1 MRKIILI
8 LLIISCELEN
18 NSKEEPIARVND
30 NFLFFSDVQESLD
43 ENMSQNDSILAVNSA
58 INNWASKKLLY
69 EKAIFN
75 LSNSKQNELDQ
86 LVRSYESDLYISNY
100 EKEWLKTRV
109 DTIVSNDQL
118 QSYYNYNKN
127 KFRLRQDI
135 LLARFIELPIENF
148 NKTQIVRSFR
158 RLNFQDKIYLDS
170 ISLQFKSSFI
180 NDSVWLRPELFFNKF
195 KIENKAKYNRYL
207 KKKSF
212 FEIKDLESLY
222 LVYISDIQKKNDYA
236 PMSYVK
242 PTLVQ
247 ILLNKRKLDMKKQL
261 KTDILKQGISEN
273 NFEIYD

>member
-1 MRKIILI
+1 MRNIILI

-30 NFLFFSDVQESLD
+30 NFLFFSEIQESLD
-43 ENMSQNDSILAVNSA
+43 ENMSQNDSMLAVNSA

-75 LSNSKQNELDQ
+75 LSNSKQNELDL
-86 LVRSYESDLYISNY
+86 LVKSYESDLYISNY
-100 EKEWLKTRV
+100 EKEWLKARV
-109 DTIVSNDQL
+109 DTIVSNEQL
-118 QSYYNYNKN
+118 QSYYNENKN

-195 KIENKAKYNRYL
+195 KIENKIKYNRYL
-207 KKKSF
+207 RKKSF

-222 LVYISDIQKKNDYA
+222 LVYISDILRKNDYA

-247 ILLNKRKLDMKKQL
+247 ILLNKRKLEMKKQL
-261 KTDILKQGISEN
+261 KTDILKQGIAEN

>member
-1 MRKIILI
+1 MRNIILI

-30 NFLFFSDVQESLD
+30 NFLFFSDLQESLD

-118 QSYYNYNKN
+118 QSYYNENKN

-148 NKTQIVRSFR
+148 NKTQIVSSFR

-195 KIENKAKYNRYL
+195 KIENKIKYNRYL
-207 KKKSF
+207 RKKSF

-261 KTDILKQGISEN
+261 KTDILKQGISEK

>member
-1 MRKIILI
+1 MRNIILI

-30 NFLFFSDVQESLD
+30 NFLFFSEIQESLD
-43 ENMSQNDSILAVNSA
+43 ENMSQNDSMLAVNNA

-75 LSNSKQNELDQ
+75 LSNSKQNELDL
-86 LVRSYESDLYISNY
+86 LVKSYESDLYISNY

-118 QSYYNYNKN
+118 QSYYNDNKN

-135 LLARFIELPIENF
+135 LLPRFIELPIENF

-180 NDSVWLRPELFFNKF
+180 NDSVWLRPELFFNKL
-195 KIENKAKYNRYL
+195 KIENKANYNRYF
-207 KKKSF
+207 KKKLF

-222 LVYISDIQKKNDYA
+222 LVYISDILRKNDYA

-247 ILLNKRKLDMKKQL
+247 ILLNKRKLEMKKQL
-261 KTDILKQGISEN
+261 KTDILKQGIAEN

>member
-18 NSKEEPIARVND
+18 NSKEEPIARVNN

-118 QSYYNYNKN
+118 QSYYNDNKN

-247 ILLNKRKLDMKKQL
+247 ILLNKRKLEMKKQL

>member
-1 MRKIILI
+1 MRNIILI

-30 NFLFFSDVQESLD
+30 NFLFFSEIQESLD
-43 ENMSQNDSILAVNSA
+43 ENMSQNDSMLAVNNA

-75 LSNSKQNELDQ
+75 LSNSKQNELDL
-86 LVRSYESDLYISNY
+86 LVKSYESDLYISNY

-118 QSYYNYNKN
+118 QSYYNENKN

-195 KIENKAKYNRYL
+195 KIENKINYNRYF
-207 KKKSF
+207 KKKRF

-247 ILLNKRKLDMKKQL
+247 ILLNKRKLEMKKQL
-261 KTDILKQGISEN
+261 KTDILKQGIAEN
-273 NFEIYD
+273 IFEIYD

>member
-1 MRKIILI
+1 MRNIILI

-30 NFLFFSDVQESLD
+30 NFLFFSEIQESLD
-43 ENMSQNDSILAVNSA
+43 ENMSQNDSMLAVNSA

-75 LSNSKQNELDQ
+75 LSNSKQNELDL
-86 LVRSYESDLYISNY
+86 LVKSYESDLYISNY

-118 QSYYNYNKN
+118 QSYYSENKN

-195 KIENKAKYNRYL
+195 KIENIAKYNRYL

-222 LVYISDIQKKNDYA
+222 LVYISDILRKNDYA

-247 ILLNKRKLDMKKQL
+247 ILLNKRKLEMKKQL
-261 KTDILKQGISEN
+261 KTDILKQGIAEN

>member
-30 NFLFFSDVQESLD
+30 NFLFFSEIQESLD
-43 ENMSQNDSILAVNSA
+43 ENMSQNDSMLAVNSA

-75 LSNSKQNELDQ
+75 LSNSKQNELDL
-86 LVRSYESDLYISNY
+86 LVKSYESDLYISNY

-118 QSYYNYNKN
+118 QSYYSENKN

-158 RLNFQDKIYLDS
+158 RLNFQDKSYLDS

-180 NDSVWLRPELFFNKF
+180 NDSVWLRPELFFNNF
-195 KIENKAKYNRYL
+195 KIENIAKYNRYL

-222 LVYISDIQKKNDYA
+222 LVYISDILRKNDYA

-247 ILLNKRKLDMKKQL
+247 ILLNKRKLEMKKQL
-261 KTDILKQGISEN
+261 KTDILKQGIAEN

>member
-1 MRKIILI
+1 MRNIILI

-18 NSKEEPIARVND
+18 NSKEEPIARVKD
-30 NFLFFSDVQESLD
+30 NFLFFSEIQESLD
-43 ENMSQNDSILAVNSA
+43 ENMSQNDSMLAVNNA

-75 LSNSKQNELDQ
+75 LSNSKQNELDL
-86 LVRSYESDLYISNY
+86 LVKSYASDLYISNY

-118 QSYYNYNKN
+118 QSYYNENKN

-195 KIENKAKYNRYL
+195 KIENKIKYNRYL
-207 KKKSF
+207 RKKSF

-222 LVYISDIQKKNDYA
+222 LVYISDILRKNDYA

-247 ILLNKRKLDMKKQL
+247 ILLNKRKLEMKKQL
-261 KTDILKQGISEN
+261 KTDILKQGIAEN

>member
-8 LLIISCELEN
+8 LLIISCEFEN

-30 NFLFFSDVQESLD
+30 NFLFFSDLQESLD

-118 QSYYNYNKN
+118 QSYYNDNKN

-148 NKTQIVRSFR
+148 NKTQIVSSFR

>member
-1 MRKIILI
+1 MRNIILI

-30 NFLFFSDVQESLD
+30 NFLFFSEIQESLD
-43 ENMSQNDSILAVNSA
+43 ENMSQNDSMLAVNNA

-118 QSYYNYNKN
+118 QSYYNENKN

-195 KIENKAKYNRYL
+195 KIENKIKYNRYL
-207 KKKSF
+207 RKKSF

-222 LVYISDIQKKNDYA
+222 LVYISDILRKNDYA

-247 ILLNKRKLDMKKQL
+247 ILLNKRKLEMKKQL
-261 KTDILKQGISEN
+261 KTDILKQGIAEN

>member
-1 MRKIILI
+1 MRNIILI
-8 LLIISCELEN
+8 LLILSCELEN

-30 NFLFFSDVQESLD
+30 NFLFFSEIQESLD
-43 ENMSQNDSILAVNSA
+43 ENMSQNDSMLAVNSA

-75 LSNSKQNELDQ
+75 LSNSKQNELDL
-86 LVRSYESDLYISNY
+86 LVKSYESDLYISNY
-100 EKEWLKTRV
+100 EKEWLKARV

-118 QSYYNYNKN
+118 QSYYNENKN

-135 LLARFIELPIENF
+135 LLPRFIELPIENF
-148 NKTQIVRSFR
+148 NKTQIVRSLR

-195 KIENKAKYNRYL
+195 KIENKIKYNRYL
-207 KKKSF
+207 RKKSF

-222 LVYISDIQKKNDYA
+222 LVYISDILRKNDYA

-247 ILLNKRKLDMKKQL
+247 ILLNKRKLEMKKQL
-261 KTDILKQGISEN
+261 KTDILKQGIAEN

>member
-30 NFLFFSDVQESLD
+30 NFLFFSEIQESLD
-43 ENMSQNDSILAVNSA
+43 ENMSQNDSMLAVYNA

-118 QSYYNYNKN
+118 QSYYNENKN

-148 NKTQIVRSFR
+148 NKNQIVRSFR

-195 KIENKAKYNRYL
+195 KIENKIKYNRYL
-207 KKKSF
+207 RKKSF

-222 LVYISDIQKKNDYA
+222 LVYISDILRKNDYA

-247 ILLNKRKLDMKKQL
+247 ILLNKRKLEMKKQL

>member
-1 MRKIILI
+1 MRNIILI

-30 NFLFFSDVQESLD
+30 NFLFFSEIQESLD
-43 ENMSQNDSILAVNSA
+43 ENMSQNDSMLAVNSA

-75 LSNSKQNELDQ
+75 LSNSKQNELDL
-86 LVRSYESDLYISNY
+86 LVKSYESDLYISNY
-100 EKEWLKTRV
+100 EKEWLKARV

-118 QSYYNYNKN
+118 QSYYNENKN

-135 LLARFIELPIENF
+135 LLSRFIELPIENF
-148 NKTQIVRSFR
+148 NKTQIVRSLR

-195 KIENKAKYNRYL
+195 KIENKIKYNRYL
-207 KKKSF
+207 RKKSF

-222 LVYISDIQKKNDYA
+222 LVYISDILRKNDYA

-247 ILLNKRKLDMKKQL
+247 ILLNKRKLEMKKQL
-261 KTDILKQGISEN
+261 KTDILKQGIAEN

>member
-30 NFLFFSDVQESLD
+30 NFLFFSDLQESLD

-118 QSYYNYNKN
+118 QSYYNDNKN

-261 KTDILKQGISEN
+261 KTDILKQGISEK

>member
-30 NFLFFSDVQESLD
+30 NFLFFSEIQESLD
-43 ENMSQNDSILAVNSA
+43 ENMSQNDSMLAVNSA
-58 INNWASKKLLY
+58 INNWALKKLLY

-75 LSNSKQNELDQ
+75 LSNSKQNELDL
-86 LVRSYESDLYISNY
+86 LVKSYESDLYISNY

-118 QSYYNYNKN
+118 QSYYSENKN

-158 RLNFQDKIYLDS
+158 RLNFQDKSYLDS

-195 KIENKAKYNRYL
+195 KIENKIKHNRYL
-207 KKKSF
+207 RKKSF

-222 LVYISDIQKKNDYA
+222 LVYISDILRKNDYA

-247 ILLNKRKLDMKKQL
+247 ILLNKRKLEMKKQL
-261 KTDILKQGISEN
+261 KTDILKQGIAEN

>member
-30 NFLFFSDVQESLD
+30 NFLFFSDIQDSLD
-43 ENMSQNDSILAVNSA
+43 ENMSQNDSMLAVNSA

-75 LSNSKQNELDQ
+75 LSNSKQNELDL
-86 LVRSYESDLYISNY
+86 LVKSYESDLYISNY

-118 QSYYNYNKN
+118 ESYYNDNKN

-148 NKTQIVRSFR
+148 NKIQIVRSFK

-195 KIENKAKYNRYL
+195 MIENKTNYNRYF
-207 KKKSF
+207 KKKRF

-247 ILLNKRKLDMKKQL
+247 ILLNKRKLEMKKQL
-261 KTDILKQGISEN
+261 KTDILKQGIAEN

>member
-1 MRKIILI
+1 MRNIILI

-30 NFLFFSDVQESLD
+30 NFLFFSEIQESLD
-43 ENMSQNDSILAVNSA
+43 ENMSQNDSMLAVNSA

-75 LSNSKQNELDQ
+75 LSNSKQNELDL
-86 LVRSYESDLYISNY
+86 LVKSYESDLYISNY

-118 QSYYNYNKN
+118 QSYYNENKN

-135 LLARFIELPIENF
+135 LLPRFIELPIENF
-148 NKTQIVRSFR
+148 NKTQIVRSLR

-195 KIENKAKYNRYL
+195 KIENKIKYNRYL
-207 KKKSF
+207 RKKSF

-222 LVYISDIQKKNDYA
+222 LVYISDILRKNDYA

-247 ILLNKRKLDMKKQL
+247 ILLNKRKLEMKKQL
-261 KTDILKQGISEN
+261 KTDILKQGIAEN

>member
-1 MRKIILI
+1 MRNIILI
-8 LLIISCELEN
+8 LLILSCELEN

-30 NFLFFSDVQESLD
+30 NFLFFSEIQESLD
-43 ENMSQNDSILAVNSA
+43 ENMSQNDSMLAVNSA

-75 LSNSKQNELDQ
+75 LSNSKQNELDL
-86 LVRSYESDLYISNY
+86 LVKSYESDLYISNY
-100 EKEWLKTRV
+100 EKEWLKARV

-118 QSYYNYNKN
+118 QSYYNENKN

-135 LLARFIELPIENF
+135 LLPRFIELPIENF
-148 NKTQIVRSFR
+148 NKTQIVRSLR

-195 KIENKAKYNRYL
+195 KIDNKIKYNRYL
-207 KKKSF
+207 RKKSF

-222 LVYISDIQKKNDYA
+222 LVYISDILRKNDYA

-247 ILLNKRKLDMKKQL
+247 ILLNKRKLEMKKQL
-261 KTDILKQGISEN
+261 KTDILKQGIAEN

>member
-30 NFLFFSDVQESLD
+30 NFLFFSDIQDSLD
-43 ENMSQNDSILAVNSA
+43 ENMSQNDSMLAVNSA

-75 LSNSKQNELDQ
+75 LSNSKQNELDL
-86 LVRSYESDLYISNY
+86 LVKSYESDLYISNY

-118 QSYYNYNKN
+118 ESYYNDNKN

-148 NKTQIVRSFR
+148 NKTQIVRSFK

-195 KIENKAKYNRYL
+195 MIENKTNYNRYF
-207 KKKSF
+207 KKKRF

-222 LVYISDIQKKNDYA
+222 LVYISDIHRKNDYA

-247 ILLNKRKLDMKKQL
+247 ILLNKRKLEMKKQL
-261 KTDILKQGISEN
+261 KTDILKQGIAEN

>member
-18 NSKEEPIARVND
+18 NSKEDPIARVND
-30 NFLFFSDVQESLD
+30 NFLFFSEIQESLD
-43 ENMSQNDSILAVNSA
+43 ENMSQNDSMLAVNNA

-75 LSNSKQNELDQ
+75 LSNSKQNELDL
-86 LVRSYESDLYISNY
+86 LVNSYESDLYISNY

-118 QSYYNYNKN
+118 QSYYNENKN

-180 NDSVWLRPELFFNKF
+180 NDSVWLRPELFFNKL
-195 KIENKAKYNRYL
+195 KIENKANYNRYF
-207 KKKSF
+207 KKKLF

-222 LVYISDIQKKNDYA
+222 LVYISDIHRKNDYA

-247 ILLNKRKLDMKKQL
+247 ILLNKRKLEMKKQL
-261 KTDILKQGISEN
+261 KTDILKQGIVEN

>member
-1 MRKIILI
+1 MRNIILI

-30 NFLFFSDVQESLD
+30 NFLFFSDIQESLD
-43 ENMSQNDSILAVNSA
+43 ENMSQNDSMLAVNSA

-75 LSNSKQNELDQ
+75 LSNSKQNELDL
-86 LVRSYESDLYISNY
+86 LVKSYESDLYISNY

-109 DTIVSNDQL
+109 DTIVSKDQL
-118 QSYYNYNKN
+118 QSYYNDNKN

-180 NDSVWLRPELFFNKF
+180 NDSVWLRPELFFNNF
-195 KIENKAKYNRYL
+195 KIENKVKYNRYL

-222 LVYISDIQKKNDYA
+222 LVYISDILRKNDYA

-247 ILLNKRKLDMKKQL
+247 ILLNKRKLEMKKQL
-261 KTDILKQGISEN
+261 KTDILKQGIAEN

>member
-1 MRKIILI
+1 MRNIILI

-30 NFLFFSDVQESLD
+30 NFLFFSEIQESLD
-43 ENMSQNDSILAVNSA
+43 ENMSQNDSMLAVNSA

-75 LSNSKQNELDQ
+75 LSNSKQNELDL
-86 LVRSYESDLYISNY
+86 LVKSYESDLYISNY

-118 QSYYNYNKN
+118 QSYYSENKN

-195 KIENKAKYNRYL
+195 KIENKIKHNRYL
-207 KKKSF
+207 RKKSF

-222 LVYISDIQKKNDYA
+222 LVYISDILRKNDYA

-247 ILLNKRKLDMKKQL
+247 ILLNKRKLEMKKQL

>member
-18 NSKEEPIARVND
+18 NSKEDPIARVND
-30 NFLFFSDVQESLD
+30 NFLFFSEIQESLD
-43 ENMSQNDSILAVNSA
+43 ENMSQNDSMLAVNSA

-75 LSNSKQNELDQ
+75 LSNSKQNELDL
-86 LVRSYESDLYISNY
+86 LVNSYESDLYISNY

-118 QSYYNYNKN
+118 QSYYNENKN

-148 NKTQIVRSFR
+148 NKTQIVRSFK

-195 KIENKAKYNRYL
+195 KIENKIKYNRYL
-207 KKKSF
+207 RKKSF

-222 LVYISDIQKKNDYA
+222 LVYISDILRKNDYA

-247 ILLNKRKLDMKKQL
+247 ILLNKRKLEMKKQL
-261 KTDILKQGISEN
+261 KTDILKQGIAEN

>member
-1 MRKIILI
+1 MRNIILI

-43 ENMSQNDSILAVNSA
+43 ENMSQNDSMLAVNSA

-118 QSYYNYNKN
+118 QSYYNDNKN

-180 NDSVWLRPELFFNKF
+180 NDSVWLRPELFFNNF
-195 KIENKAKYNRYL
+195 KIENIAKYNRYL

-222 LVYISDIQKKNDYA
+222 LVYISDILRKNDYA

-247 ILLNKRKLDMKKQL
+247 ILLNKRKLEMKKQL

>member
-1 MRKIILI
+1 MRKIILT

-30 NFLFFSDVQESLD
+30 SFLFFYEIQDSLD
-43 ENMSQNDSILAVNSA
+43 ENMSQNDSMLAVNSA

-75 LSNSKQNELDQ
+75 LSNSKQNELDL
-86 LVRSYESDLYISNY
+86 LVKSYESDLYISNY

-118 QSYYNYNKN
+118 ESYYNDNKN

-148 NKTQIVRSFR
+148 NKTQIVRSFK

-195 KIENKAKYNRYL
+195 MIENKTNYNRYF
-207 KKKSF
+207 KKKLF

-247 ILLNKRKLDMKKQL
+247 ILLNKRKLEMKKQL
-261 KTDILKQGISEN
+261 KTDILKQGIAEN

>member
-18 NSKEEPIARVND
+18 NSKEDPIARVND
-30 NFLFFSDVQESLD
+30 NFLFFSDIQESLD
-43 ENMSQNDSILAVNSA
+43 ENMSQNDSMLAVNNA

-75 LSNSKQNELDQ
+75 LSNSKQNELDL
-86 LVRSYESDLYISNY
+86 LVKSYESDLYISNY

-118 QSYYNYNKN
+118 KSYYNENKN

-135 LLARFIELPIENF
+135 LLPRFIELPIENF

-180 NDSVWLRPELFFNKF
+180 NDSVWLRPELFFNKL
-195 KIENKAKYNRYL
+195 KIENKANYNRYF
-207 KKKSF
+207 KKKLF

-222 LVYISDIQKKNDYA
+222 LVYISDIHRKNDYA

-247 ILLNKRKLDMKKQL
+247 ILLNKRKLEMKKQL
-261 KTDILKQGISEN
+261 KTDILKQGIAEN

>member
-1 MRKIILI
+1 MRNIILI

-30 NFLFFSDVQESLD
+30 NFLFFSEIQESLD
-43 ENMSQNDSILAVNSA
+43 ENMSQNDSMLAVNSA

-75 LSNSKQNELDQ
+75 LSNSKQNEIDQ

-118 QSYYNYNKN
+118 QSYYNDNKN

-195 KIENKAKYNRYL
+195 KIENIAKYNRYL

-222 LVYISDIQKKNDYA
+222 LVYISDILRKNDYT

-247 ILLNKRKLDMKKQL
+247 ILLNKRKLEMKKQL

>member
-1 MRKIILI
+1 MRNIILI

-30 NFLFFSDVQESLD
+30 NFLFFSDIQESLD
-43 ENMSQNDSILAVNSA
+43 KNMSQNDSMLAVNSA

-75 LSNSKQNELDQ
+75 LSNSKQNELDL
-86 LVRSYESDLYISNY
+86 LVKSYESDLYISNY

-109 DTIVSNDQL
+109 DTIVSKDQL
-118 QSYYNYNKN
+118 QSYYNDNKN

-158 RLNFQDKIYLDS
+158 RLNFQDKSYLDS

-180 NDSVWLRPELFFNKF
+180 NDSVWLRPELFFNNF
-195 KIENKAKYNRYL
+195 KIENIAKYNRYL

-222 LVYISDIQKKNDYA
+222 LVYISDILRKNDYA

-247 ILLNKRKLDMKKQL
+247 ILLNKRKLEMKKQL
-261 KTDILKQGISEN
+261 KTDILKQGIAEN

>member
-1 MRKIILI
+1 MRNIILI

-30 NFLFFSDVQESLD
+30 NFLFFSEIQESLD
-43 ENMSQNDSILAVNSA
+43 ENMSQNDSMLAVNSA

-75 LSNSKQNELDQ
+75 LSNSKQNELDI
-86 LVRSYESDLYISNY
+86 LVKSYESDLYISNY

-109 DTIVSNDQL
+109 DTIVSYDQL
-118 QSYYNYNKN
+118 QSYYNDNKN

-195 KIENKAKYNRYL
+195 KIENIAKYNRYL

-222 LVYISDIQKKNDYA
+222 LVYISDIQKKNNYA

-247 ILLNKRKLDMKKQL
+247 ILLNKRKLEMKKQL
-261 KTDILKQGISEN
+261 KTDILKQGIAEN

>member
-30 NFLFFSDVQESLD
+30 NFLFFSDIQDSLD
-43 ENMSQNDSILAVNSA
+43 ENMSQNDSMLAVNSA

-75 LSNSKQNELDQ
+75 LSNSKQNELDL
-86 LVRSYESDLYISNY
+86 LVKSYESDLYISNY

-118 QSYYNYNKN
+118 ESYYNDNKN

-180 NDSVWLRPELFFNKF
+180 NDSVWLRPEFFFNKL
-195 KIENKAKYNRYL
+195 KMQNKAKYNRYL
-207 KKKSF
+207 KKKLF

-222 LVYISDIQKKNDYA
+222 LVYISDIQKKNDNA

-247 ILLNKRKLDMKKQL
+247 ILLNKRKLEMKKQL
-261 KTDILKQGISEN
+261 KIDIINQGIAEN

>member
-8 LLIISCELEN
+8 LLIISCEFEN

-30 NFLFFSDVQESLD
+30 NFLFFSEIQESLD
-43 ENMSQNDSILAVNSA
+43 ENMSQNDSMLAVNNA

-75 LSNSKQNELDQ
+75 LSNSKQNELDL
-86 LVRSYESDLYISNY
+86 LVKSYESDLYISNY

-118 QSYYNYNKN
+118 QSYYNDNKN

-148 NKTQIVRSFR
+148 NKTQIVSSFR

-261 KTDILKQGISEN
+261 KTDILKQGISEK

>member
-30 NFLFFSDVQESLD
+30 NFLFFSEIQESLD
-43 ENMSQNDSILAVNSA
+43 ENMSQNDSMLAVNNA

-118 QSYYNYNKN
+118 QSYYNDNKN

-261 KTDILKQGISEN
+261 KTDILKQGISEK

>member
-1 MRKIILI
+1 MRNIILI

-30 NFLFFSDVQESLD
+30 NFLFFSDIQESLD
-43 ENMSQNDSILAVNSA
+43 ENMSQNDSMLAVNSA

-118 QSYYNYNKN
+118 QSYYNDNKN

-180 NDSVWLRPELFFNKF
+180 NDSLWLRPELFFNNF
-195 KIENKAKYNRYL
+195 KIENKVKYNRYL

-222 LVYISDIQKKNDYA
+222 LVYISDILRKNDYA

-247 ILLNKRKLDMKKQL
+247 ILLNKRKLEMKKQL

>member
-30 NFLFFSDVQESLD
+30 NFLFFSDIQESLD
-43 ENMSQNDSILAVNSA
+43 KNMSQNDSMLAVNSA

-75 LSNSKQNELDQ
+75 LSNSKQNELDL
-86 LVRSYESDLYISNY
+86 LVKSYESDLYISNY

-109 DTIVSNDQL
+109 DTIVSKDQL
-118 QSYYNYNKN
+118 QSYYNDNKN

-158 RLNFQDKIYLDS
+158 RLNFQDKSYLDS

-195 KIENKAKYNRYL
+195 KIENKIKHNRYL
-207 KKKSF
+207 RKKSF

-222 LVYISDIQKKNDYA
+222 LVYISDILRKNDYA

-247 ILLNKRKLDMKKQL
+247 ILLNKRKLEMKKQL
-261 KTDILKQGISEN
+261 KTDILKQGIAEN

>member
-30 NFLFFSDVQESLD
+30 NFLFFSEIQESLD
-43 ENMSQNDSILAVNSA
+43 ENMSQNDSMLAVNSA

-75 LSNSKQNELDQ
+75 LSNSKQNELDL
-86 LVRSYESDLYISNY
+86 LVKSYESDLYISNY

-118 QSYYNYNKN
+118 QSYYNDNKN

-195 KIENKAKYNRYL
+195 KIENIAKYNRYL

-222 LVYISDIQKKNDYA
+222 LVYISDILRKNDYA

-247 ILLNKRKLDMKKQL
+247 ILLNKRKLEMKKQL
-261 KTDILKQGISEN
+261 KTDILKQGIAEN

>member
-1 MRKIILI
+1 MRNIILI
-8 LLIISCELEN
+8 LLILSCELEN

-30 NFLFFSDVQESLD
+30 NFLFFSEIQESLD
-43 ENMSQNDSILAVNSA
+43 ENMSQNDSMLAVNNA

-75 LSNSKQNELDQ
+75 LSNSKQNELDL
-86 LVRSYESDLYISNY
+86 LVKSYESDLYISNY

-118 QSYYNYNKN
+118 QSYYNENKN

-135 LLARFIELPIENF
+135 LLPRFIELPIENF
-148 NKTQIVRSFR
+148 NKTQIVRSLR

-195 KIENKAKYNRYL
+195 KIENKIKYNRYL
-207 KKKSF
+207 RKKSF

-222 LVYISDIQKKNDYA
+222 LVYISDILRKNDYA

-247 ILLNKRKLDMKKQL
+247 ILLNKRKLEMKKQL
-261 KTDILKQGISEN
+261 KTDILKQGIAEN

>member
-1 MRKIILI
+1 MRNIILI

-30 NFLFFSDVQESLD
+30 NFLFFSEIQESLD
-43 ENMSQNDSILAVNSA
+43 ENMSQNDSMLAVNSA
-58 INNWASKKLLY
+58 INNWASKKLFY

-75 LSNSKQNELDQ
+75 LSNSKQNELDL
-86 LVRSYESDLYISNY
+86 LVKSYESDLYISNY

-118 QSYYNYNKN
+118 QSYYNENKN

-135 LLARFIELPIENF
+135 LLPRFIELPIENF

-180 NDSVWLRPELFFNKF
+180 NDSVWLRPELFFNKL
-195 KIENKAKYNRYL
+195 KIENKANYNRYF
-207 KKKSF
+207 KKKLF

-222 LVYISDIQKKNDYA
+222 LVYISDIHRRNDYA

-247 ILLNKRKLDMKKQL
+247 ILLNKRKLEMKKQL
-261 KTDILKQGISEN
+261 KTDILKQGIVEN

>member
-1 MRKIILI
+1 MRNIILI

-30 NFLFFSDVQESLD
+30 NFLFFSEIQESLD
-43 ENMSQNDSILAVNSA
+43 ENMSQNDSMLAVNSA

-75 LSNSKQNELDQ
+75 LSNSKQNELDL
-86 LVRSYESDLYISNY
+86 LVNSYESDLYISNY

-109 DTIVSNDQL
+109 DTIVSYDQL
-118 QSYYNYNKN
+118 QSYYNDNKN
-127 KFRLRQDI
+127 KFKLRQDI

-195 KIENKAKYNRYL
+195 KIENKIKYNRYL
-207 KKKSF
+207 RKKSF

-222 LVYISDIQKKNDYA
+222 LVYISDIHRKNDYA

-247 ILLNKRKLDMKKQL
+247 ILLNKRKLEMKKQL
-261 KTDILKQGISEN
+261 KTDILKQGIAEN